1 MDRRRFLGVAGGG
14 LALGTLGGCGSGGG
28 DANSGGDGGTVKLVS
43 SMPRTGSAKGQTDT
57 IANGIQLAIDEY
69 GGTVAGMKIAY
80 EDWDDATASKGSWTA
95 ELESANAKKAILD
108 EDVVAYIGPYN
119 SQAAGISMPILGEAG
134 LLQISPAVTWIGL
147 TKKNDIGPPDE
158 PMKYRH
164 KGRVTFGRVC
174 PTDETQ
180 GPMAAEF
187 AKSELKAKTAYI
199 LDDREVYGQGVAGLF
214 KKRCEKLGIQILGH
228 EGIDASQN
236 EFSATIGK
244 IKAKNPD
251 VLYFGGTTQSKGG
264 QIAKDM
270 KAAGLKCPLIV
281 PDGCYELSF
290 IESAGQENLGN
301 CYATMGGLDWVALT
315 GPGLEFVK
323 KYQAKYKKDPEAY
336 AIYGYEAAK
345 VILHTIK
352 KVGKKDREAILTQC
366 LATKDFSEGALGKW
380 SFDADGDISLQNFTI
395 SKIEN
400 GKFKPVKV
408 MDKVI

>member
-1 MDRRRFLGVAGGG
+1 MLS
-14 LALGTLGGCGSGGG
+14 LLGCGSKTDSTGE
-28 DANSGGDGGTVKLVS
+28 GGTIKLVS

-57 IANGIQLAIDEY
+57 IANGIQMAIHEY
-69 GGTVAGMKIAY
+69 DRKVAGMKIVY
-80 EDWDDATASKGSWTA
+80 DDWDDATAGKGSWTA
-95 ELESANAKKAILD
+95 DLESANAKKAILD

-119 SQAAGISMPILGEAG
+119 SGAAMVSMPLLNEAG

-158 PMKYRH
+158 PGKYRPA
-164 KGRVTFGRVC
+164 GNLTFGRVC

-180 GPMAAEF
+180 GPMAADF
-187 AKSELKAKTAYI
+187 AKTELKIKTVYI
-199 LDDREVYGQGVAGLF
+199 LDDKEIYGQGVSGLF
-214 KKRCEKLGIQILGH
+214 HKQCEKHGIKVLGH
-228 EGIDASQN
+228 EGIDGSQT
-236 EFSATIGK
+236 EFLSLMTK
-244 IKAKNPD
+244 IKSLNPD
-251 VLYFGGTTQSKGG
+251 AIYFGGTTQSKGG

-270 KAAGLKCPLIV
+270 RKSQLTCPLIV

-290 IESAGQENLGN
+290 ITSAGEENLKN

-345 VILHTIK
+345 VILATIK
-352 KVGKKDREAILTQC
+352 KVGKKDREAIRKGTLE
-366 LATKDFSEGALGKW
+366 TKDFNEGALGKW

-395 SKIEN
+395 SKIEG
-400 GKFKPVKV
+400 GKFKPVKIV
-408 MDKVI
+408 DKAN